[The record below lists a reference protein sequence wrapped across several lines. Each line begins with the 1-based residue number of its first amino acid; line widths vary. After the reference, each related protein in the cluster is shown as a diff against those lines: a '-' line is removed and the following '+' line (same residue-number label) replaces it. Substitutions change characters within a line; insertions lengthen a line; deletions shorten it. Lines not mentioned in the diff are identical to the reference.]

1 MKVLRLVVWGIIGL
15 CGTSAAHAADPLR
28 LEDAVARALAAHP
41 SVVAEMAQLQ
51 AVQARADREG
61 LPPSYT
67 IGGEVENV
75 AGTGSLSG
83 ADSAET
89 TLRIGRVI
97 ELGGKR
103 EARQTLGRAEVR
115 EQEHRA
121 DTVRID
127 LASLTA
133 TRFIEVVAGQQRL
146 KYIEERIEQAE
157 RTRREVAAGVEA
169 ARNPESDLLAAEIAL
184 AEAELDRESAEHE
197 LASARM
203 ALASSWGALVPDFG
217 EVVGDL
223 KALPTVVPFETLAS
237 RLPMTPELQA
247 SWIC

>member
-184 AEAELDRESAEHE
+184 AEAELDREDRKS
-197 LASARM
+197 
-203 ALASSWGALVPDFG
+203 
-217 EVVGDL
+217 VV
-223 KALPTVVPFETLAS
+223 
-237 RLPMTPELQA
+237 
-247 SWIC
+247 